1 MKHSTKHRNGLSV
14 AHAADSTVRDRI
26 PHAAAAAPARTDLVG
41 AAGNAPSRSIVAPA
55 PAPSARLTEPT
66 TPARRP
72 THQEVERRAY
82 ELYLARKGRDGTA
95 HDDWVRA
102 ERELS
107 EGGLKA

>member
-14 AHAADSTVRDRI
+14 AQAADSTVRDRI
-26 PHAAAAAPARTDLVG
+26 PHAAAPARTELASAV
-41 AAGNAPSRSIVAPA
+41 AAVPSRPVVASTPV
-55 PAPSARLTEPT
+55 ARLAEPK
-66 TPARRP
+66 PASRRP